1 MSKVFFDIGANNGSW
16 TRKVLNADPDATVYV
31 VEPTPFLLD
40 RYLNK
45 LAAQYKHNVV
55 LIPKAIDVAPGEVQ
69 FNIAQGF
76 DWGCS
81 SIHEFSDGLDKTW
94 PGRKDFKVTDTHMV
108 DCVTMKS
115 IVEQYDIEQIDFM
128 HCDVQG
134 NDLNVLL
141 SFEDRFDTVQHGEVE
156 VFTKNPLYKNVNNSL
171 DNVREFLAKRG
182 YDEMH
187 LVPNEKRRQEWN
199 IGFSKQSID
208 TLEFPGFNWR

>member
-16 TRKVLNADPDATVYV
+16 TRKVLNADPTATVYV

-40 RYLNK
+40 KFLNK
-45 LAAQYKHNVV
+45 LAEQHKNNVV
-55 LIPKAIDVAPGEVQ
+55 LIPKAIDVTPGEVK

-94 PGRKDFKVTDTHMV
+94 RGRKDFKVTDTCMV

-115 IVEQYDIEQIDFM
+115 IVEQYGIEQIDFM
-128 HCDVQG
+128 HCDTQG

-141 SFEDRFDTVQHGEVE
+141 SFEDRVDTIQHGEIE
-156 VFTKNPLYKNVNNSL
+156 VFTKNPLYKDVNNSL
-171 DNVREFLAKRG
+171 ENVRTFLDQHE
-182 YDEMH
+182 YDEVH
-187 LVPNEKRRQEWN
+187 LVPNEPRRQEWN
-199 IGFSKQSID
+199 IGFSKRGIGA
-208 TLEFPGFNWR
+208 LEFPQFNWR